1 MASLAETC
9 PFQATIELLS
19 RRHALT
25 IVWYL
30 AQRPAARFTEIK
42 NALGVNPVTLT
53 ERLSELEHV
62 GVLSRTAYSEI
73 PPRVDYAL
81 TKTGEGLLPI
91 LDAMSAW
98 AKKHERALIA
108 PRQR

>member
-1 MASLAETC
+1 MATC

-30 AQRPAARFTEIK
+30 SEHPSARFTELK
-42 NALGVNPVTLT
+42 RELDVNPVTLT
-53 ERLSELEHV
+53 ERLSELERV
-62 GVLSRTAYSEI
+62 GVLSRTAYKEI

-81 TKTGEGLLPI
+81 TPSGRGLLPI
-91 LDAMSAW
+91 LDAMSKW
-98 AKKHERALIA
+98 AKKHGKGLVVSEA
-108 PRQR
+108 

>member
-1 MASLAETC
+1 MRDAMAEC

-30 AQRPAARFTEIK
+30 AKEPSARFTVLK
-42 NALGVNPVTLT
+42 NELGVNPVTLS
-53 ERLSELEHV
+53 ERLSELERV
-62 GVLSRTAYSEI
+62 GVLSRTPYNEI

-81 TKTGEGLLPI
+81 TKTGRGLIPI
-91 LDAMSAW
+91 LDAMSVW
-98 AKKHERALIA
+98 AKTHGRNLVEAQA
-108 PRQR
+108 

>member
-1 MASLAETC
+1 MVVSAATC

-30 AQRPAARFTEIK
+30 SKCPSARFTEIK
-42 NALGVNPVTLT
+42 NQLGVNPVTLT
-53 ERLSELEHV
+53 ERLSELENA
-62 GVLSRTAYSEI
+62 GVLSRTPYNEI

-81 TKTGEGLLPI
+81 TKTGQGLLPI
-91 LDAMSAW
+91 LDAMAKW
-98 AKKHERALIA
+98 AKKHG
-108 PRQR
+108 PKGTGTV

>member
-1 MASLAETC
+1 MVPAAETC

-30 AQRPAARFTEIK
+30 SKHPTGRFTEIK
-42 NALGVNPVTLT
+42 KALGVNPVTLSD
-53 ERLSELEHV
+53 RLAELERV
-62 GVLSRTAYSEI
+62 GVVSRTPYQEI

-81 TKTGEGLLPI
+81 TRSGEGLLPI
-91 LDAMSAW
+91 LGAMDRW
-98 AKKHERALIA
+98 AQDHGDQVRL
-108 PRQR
+108 